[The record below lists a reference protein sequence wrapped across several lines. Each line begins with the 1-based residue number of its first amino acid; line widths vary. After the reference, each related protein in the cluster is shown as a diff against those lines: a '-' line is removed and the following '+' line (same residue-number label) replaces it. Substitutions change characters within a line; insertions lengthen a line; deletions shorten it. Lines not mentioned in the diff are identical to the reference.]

1 MLSLLNLMILCPDA
15 DSVEDFAYFGSVGA
29 SPVDDLISSLSIPSF
44 AIGFPLSPT
53 TLCLHEEVEN
63 DGISNHHPSENA
75 IILVAREKN
84 KKTQAREVLVPV
96 G

>member
-1 MLSLLNLMILCPDA
+1 MLSLLNLMILCPDV

-29 SPVDDLISSLSIPSF
+29 NPVDDFISSPSIPSF
-44 AIGFPLSPT
+44 EIGLRPSDG
-53 TLCLHEEVEN
+53 VQN

-75 IILVAREKN
+75 IILVPRGEKN
-84 KKTQAREVLVPV
+84 KNKKQASEVLVPV